1 MPRDYMLDMV
11 EEFGRTLRAV
21 LDLKNENPGKA
32 LEIIAT
38 VFHGTRFRDKVF
50 FDSLSADQ
58 LGKFIE
64 DNNIDYRSLDLFIDL
79 LLEEIDII
87 ADKKLLISKVDF
99 LIQYTYQKEREH
111 KIFSLKRNQQ
121 QERLKP
127 LLQR

>member
-21 LDLKNENPGKA
+21 LDLKNENPVKA
-32 LEIIAT
+32 MEIIAT
-38 VFHGTRFRDKVF
+38 AFHGTKFRDKAF

-64 DNNIDYRSLDLFIDL
+64 ENNIDYRSLDLFIDL

-121 QERLKP
+121 QERLKH

>member
-1 MPRDYMLDMV
+1 MLDMV
-11 EEFGRTLRAV
+11 EESGRTLRAV
-21 LDLKNENPGKA
+21 LDLKNENPIKA
-32 LEIIAT
+32 MEIIAT
-38 VFHGTRFRDKVF
+38 AFHGTKFRDKVF
-50 FDSLSADQ
+50 FDTLSADQ

-64 DNNIDYRSLDLFIDL
+64 ENNIDYRSLDLFIDL
-79 LLEEIDII
+79 LLEEIDMIT
-87 ADKKLLISKVDF
+87 DKKLLISKVDY